1 MGWFNWTRPSKNE
14 KMAEAV
20 LLLALLNRRRKR
32 RQRRIR
38 TMWVHPIF
46 IQRSQQGEFHHL
58 LQEMRLA
65 DTESHFRYLRISK
78 ETFDSLLA
86 KVKHFSGNAMLYLLI
101 LCYKVEPWL
110 ARSRHCSSHSVRTE
124 ITPAER
130 FSNYS
135 LMISGNRK
143 FTGKKLCIC

>member
-1 MGWFNWTRPSKNE
+1 
-14 KMAEAV
+14 MAEAV

-38 TMWVHPIF
+38 TTWVRPVF

-58 LQEMRLA
+58 LQEMGLT
-65 DTESHFRYLRISK
+65 DTESHFRYLTMSK
-78 ETFDSLLA
+78 ETFDLLLA
-86 KVKHFSGNAMLYLLI
+86 KVIYFSDNVILYLLI

-124 ITPAER
+124 ITPAVRLAITLR
-130 FSNYS
+130 F
-135 LMISGNRK
+135 LATGNSQVRSFVFVDTK
-143 FTGKKLCIC
+143 TLAHT